1 MILNSFTLSPAI
13 KTKLIKIDSLFKEIL
28 VFPLSP
34 KIENEL
40 RNQAI
45 ISRLEGWAILANQS
59 LTKKELTEMLGLYQA
74 KNNSPLIAK
83 VLGYKN
89 AINYVRENWTGNYLP
104 VTYQTIYELFNILD
118 VSLLPQESV
127 EPILA
132 QLNVKELH
140 PVVQAGL
147 VHLAFYPSRSSY
159 LLSLLYLSKTGYDLR
174 GWLSLESCW
183 SQNKDSYLKVIQD
196 ATTSTNSTQW
206 LEYFCEAV
214 ILQMTKVK
222 SDISELTSIPHQN
235 VSKYINKR
243 QEGIIEFIQQ
253 SSVPVTNRQIQ
264 AEFNISQVTASRDLA
279 KLSIAGLIATHG
291 SGRST
296 SYTKI

>member
-1 MILNSFTLSPAI
+1 MILNSFTVTPTS
-13 KTKLIKIDSLFKEIL
+13 KTKLIKIDNLFKEIM
-28 VFPLSP
+28 VIPLSP
-34 KIENEL
+34 KKENDL

-45 ISRLEGWAILANQS
+45 ISHLEGWASLANQP
-59 LTKKELTEMLGLYQA
+59 LTKQQLVEMLGLYQA

-89 AINYVRENWTGNYLP
+89 AINYVRENWTGNYSP
-104 VTYQTIYELFNILD
+104 VTYQTICELFNILD

-140 PVVQAGL
+140 PVIQAGL
-147 VHLAFYPSRSSY
+147 VHLAFYPSRSAY
-159 LLSLLYLSKTGYDLR
+159 LLSLLYLSKSGYDLR
-174 GWLSLESCW
+174 GWLSLENCW
-183 SQNKDSYLKVIQD
+183 SQNKESYLKVIQD
-196 ATTSTNSTQW
+196 AASHATSTQW

-214 ILQMTKVK
+214 ILQMAKVK
-222 SDISELTSIPHQN
+222 SDLIELTNIPHQN

-243 QEGIIEFIQQ
+243 QEDIIEFIQQ
-253 SSVPVTNRQIQ
+253 SPIPVTNRQIQ
-264 AEFNISQVTASRDLA
+264 AQFNISQVTASRDLA

>member
-1 MILNSFTLSPAI
+1 MILNSFTLSPVI

-159 LLSLLYLSKTGYDLR
+159 LLSLLYLSKAGYDLR

-253 SSVPVTNRQIQ
+253 SPVPVTNRQIQ

>member
-159 LLSLLYLSKTGYDLR
+159 LLSLLYLSKAGYDLR

-253 SSVPVTNRQIQ
+253 SPVPVTNRQIQ